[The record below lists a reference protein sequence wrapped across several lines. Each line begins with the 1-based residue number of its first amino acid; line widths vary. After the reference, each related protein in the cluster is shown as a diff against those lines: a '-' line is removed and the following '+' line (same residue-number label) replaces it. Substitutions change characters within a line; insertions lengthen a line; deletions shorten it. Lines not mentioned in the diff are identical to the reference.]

1 MRALRPT
8 RDEILARLRAHE
20 EELRALGVRELAL
33 FGSVARGDAT
43 PESDVDVLV
52 SIRPEAELSLLGMVR
67 VERRLQEL
75 VGAEVDLVER
85 EMLRSPLI
93 EQISQEMLRAF

>member
-67 VERRLQEL
+67 IERRLQEL

-85 EMLRSPLI
+85 EMLRPPLI